1 MSETAPPALGPGP
14 ARRRRWTLLALVV
27 VLLAAAAVA
36 GTVWWRGRTTDLAQ
50 AAAWAPPA
58 TERLSWV
65 DWGGVRRELGAD
77 LDADSDGD
85 ALADFLARAFEADLS
100 ATSSLVE
107 SAGTLQRELALS
119 PATVDW
125 EAFTQS
131 ADGAL
136 TTLGVSEV
144 DLEQL
149 GDDLEDLGWRRP
161 PDDDGVW
168 VGGVDLVATID
179 PTLTPQVSF
188 VTILEDEE
196 LVLTSDEAAY
206 LEAGVAA
213 LRGDAEAGV
222 EPLVEVAE
230 ALAADG
236 ASPLA
241 ASLLTGANACVALA
255 MAQADEGAQ
264 AEADALLAAAGE
276 TRPYVALGT
285 AILPGAREDGEDGEG
300 GEGLAARVSMV
311 FETEDQARAEADVRA
326 QLAVGPA
333 PGQGGAFTDRFRLV
347 ETRAEGEAVVLDLD
361 PVDGAY
367 VLSDL
372 SNGPVLYATC

>member
-1 MSETAPPALGPGP
+1 MSETAPPAP
-14 ARRRRWTLLALVV
+14 ARRRPWPVLALVV
-27 VLLAAAAVA
+27 VLLAVAVVVGA
-36 GTVWWRGRTTDLAQ
+36 VWWRGRGTDLAQ
-50 AAAWAPPA
+50 AAAWAPPT

-65 DWGGVRRELGAD
+65 DWRGVRRELGAD

-100 ATSSLVE
+100 ATSSLVQ
-107 SAGTLQRELALS
+107 SAPALQRELGLS

-131 ADGAL
+131 AEGAL
-136 TTLGVSEV
+136 TTLGADEV

-149 GDDLEDLGWRRP
+149 GDDLERLGWRRP
-161 PDDDGVW
+161 PEDDGVW
-168 VGGVDLVATID
+168 VGGADLLAGID
-179 PTLTPQVSF
+179 PGLTPQLSF
-188 VTILEDEE
+188 VAVLADEG
-196 LVLTSDEAAY
+196 LVLTSDEADY
-206 LEAGVAA
+206 LEDGVAA
-213 LRGDAEAGV
+213 VRGDAEAGV

-230 ALAADG
+230 ALAEDG

-241 ASLLTGANACVALA
+241 ASLLTGANACASLA
-255 MAQADEGAQ
+255 MTQADESAQ

-276 TRPYVALGT
+276 TRPYAALGT
-285 AILPGAREDGEDGEG
+285 ALLGG
-300 GEGLAARVSMV
+300 GEAGVAARVAMV
-311 FETEDQARAEADVRA
+311 FETDDQARAEADVRA

-333 PGQGGAFTDRFRLV
+333 PGQGGDFAERFAL
-347 ETRAEGEAVVLDLD
+347 EEARAEGSAVVLDLD

-372 SNGPVLYATC
+372 SSGPVLYATC